1 MCERTLKRSRQVEFL
16 NYGRTMGKA
25 SMEKGALRNISLSWL
40 FLEYRQFCV
49 AHMKQT
55 ILILCVGVPK
65 GSLVCGKNYK

>member
-1 MCERTLKRSRQVEFL
+1 MK
-16 NYGRTMGKA
+16 
-25 SMEKGALRNISLSWL
+25 KGALRNISLSRL